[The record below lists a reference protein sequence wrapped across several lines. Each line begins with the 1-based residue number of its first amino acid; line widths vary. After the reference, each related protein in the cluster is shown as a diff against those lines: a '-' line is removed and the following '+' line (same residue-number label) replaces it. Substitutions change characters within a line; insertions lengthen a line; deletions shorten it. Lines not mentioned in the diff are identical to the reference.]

1 MFGLVTIFF
10 GLVAIFGVSWKKA
23 TSMAGGAFTVG
34 AIAIAAA
41 ISLPATAQ
49 AAPYGYYYYG
59 SYGSYDYFNGYGH
72 SRSRRS
78 YRKRRARRASIR
90 PGNIRPRNR
99 FRKAAPRR
107 SAYKP
112 AKVVPFDK
120 KYKKG
125 TIVVDTSD
133 RKLFYVLRNGSALRY
148 TVAVGKPGMQWYGK
162 TFVQLKRKNPGW
174 TPTARMRREGAPA
187 YVPPGPKN
195 PLGVRAINLGWTEY
209 RIHGTNSPNSI
220 GRAAS
225 SGCIR
230 MRNSDVKDLFDRV
243 HIGAP
248 VYVIR

>member
-1 MFGLVTIFF
+1 MTLFSRRTGKPLCRRRPRGLAAVGVLLSCALTVT
-10 GLVAIFGVSWKKA
+10 LWL
-23 TSMAGGAFTVG
+23 GA
-34 AIAIAAA
+34 A
-41 ISLPATAQ
+41 PDAQ
-49 AAPYGYYYYG
+49 AAPYGFYSG
-59 SYGSYDYFNGYGH
+59 TYDYFGGYERPRN
-72 SRSRRS
+72 RSWQRS
-78 YRKRRARRASIR
+78 RKRRARRAR
-90 PGNIRPRNR
+90 GRRTG
-99 FRKAAPRR
+99 AASRRR

-125 TIVVDTSD
+125 TIVINTS
-133 RKLFYVLRNGSALRY
+133 RRELFYVLRPGEALRY
-148 TVAVGKPGMQWYGK
+148 TVAVGKPGMQWSGK

-187 YVPPGPKN
+187 YVPPGPRN
-195 PLGVRAINLGWTEY
+195 PLGVRAINLGWSEY
-209 RIHGTNSPNSI
+209 RIHGTNAPNSI
-220 GRAAS
+220 GRAVS